1 MEMDGAYVV
10 AKRASLSTFTAEKPG
25 AASSIESSKTAEKE
39 KPRGQTLRLS
49 PEAWR
54 QLKMLA
60 VERGTTSHAL
70 LIEAV
75 NSLFQKHGKP
85 PIA

>member
-1 MEMDGAYVV
+1 MEMDGADIV
-10 AKRASLSTFTAEKPG
+10 AKRASLSSFTTEKPG
-25 AASSIESSKTAEKE
+25 AAPSEGSARAEGK
-39 KPRGQTLRLS
+39 RGQTLRLS

-60 VERGTTSHAL
+60 VERATTSHAL

-75 NSLFQKHGKP
+75 NALFQKHGKP

>member
-1 MEMDGAYVV
+1 M
-10 AKRASLSTFTAEKPG
+10 AKRASLSSFMADKPG
-25 AASSIESSKTAEKE
+25 APPPAELAIEDGKE

-49 PEAWR
+49 PEAWK
-54 QLKMLA
+54 QLKLLA
-60 VERGTTSHAL
+60 VERATTSHAL

-75 NSLFQKHGKP
+75 NALFQKHDKP

>member
-1 MEMDGAYVV
+1 MEMDGADIV
-10 AKRASLSTFTAEKPG
+10 AKRASLSSFTTEKPG
-25 AASSIESSKTAEKE
+25 TAPPAETAPEEGK
-39 KPRGQTLRLS
+39 RGQTLRLS

-54 QLKMLA
+54 QLKLLA
-60 VERGTTSHAL
+60 LERTTTSHAL

-75 NSLFQKHGKP
+75 NALFQKHGKP

>member
-1 MEMDGAYVV
+1 MEMDGADIV

-25 AASSIESSKTAEKE
+25 AEPPAESTQAEGK
-39 KPRGQTLRLS
+39 RGQTLRLS

-54 QLKMLA
+54 QLKLLA
-60 VERGTTSHAL
+60 VERATTSHAL

-75 NSLFQKHGKP
+75 NALFQKHGKP

>member
-1 MEMDGAYVV
+1 MEVDGADIV
-10 AKRASLSTFTAEKPG
+10 AKRASLSDFTADKPG
-25 AASSIESSKTAEKE
+25 APQAVETAPTAKE
-39 KPRGQTLRLS
+39 KPRGQTLRLT

-54 QLKMLA
+54 QLKLLA
-60 VERGTTSHAL
+60 VERAIPSHAL

-75 NSLFQKHGKP
+75 NDLFQKHGKP

>member
-1 MEMDGAYVV
+1 VG
-10 AKRASLSTFTAEKPG
+10 KRASLSNFTAEKPG
-25 AASSIESSKTAEKE
+25 RAETPPTAGTPAKE
-39 KPRGQTLRLS
+39 KPRGQTLRLA

-60 VERGTTSHAL
+60 VERTTPSHKL
-70 LIEAV
+70 LIEAI
-75 NSLFQKHGKP
+75 NDLFRKHGKP

>member
-1 MEMDGAYVV
+1 M
-10 AKRASLSTFTAEKPG
+10 AKRASLSSFMADKTG
-25 AASSIESSKTAEKE
+25 AAPSAEPPTTEDGKE

-49 PEAWR
+49 PEAWK
-54 QLKMLA
+54 QLKLLA
-60 VERGTTSHAL
+60 VEHATTSHAL

-75 NSLFQKHGKP
+75 NALFQKNGKP